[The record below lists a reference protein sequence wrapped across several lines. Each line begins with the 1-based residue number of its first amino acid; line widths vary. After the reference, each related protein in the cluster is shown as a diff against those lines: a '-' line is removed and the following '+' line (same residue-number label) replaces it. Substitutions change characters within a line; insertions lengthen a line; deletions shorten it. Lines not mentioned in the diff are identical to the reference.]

1 MKNEYKKR
9 FFNDDS
15 FWNQPISASNELAE
29 KSNNYVQLLKDIGG
43 DLGFH
48 INVNS
53 WTIPVFFADKNT
65 PVHKLQPKIMD
76 CFLSQGHLM
85 ASEPYLNDEHP
96 KGIHKS
102 ASDGV
107 PIPKKAEPDG
117 EHDAHMTIIDLDQKR
132 CYDMW
137 QVGKQKDGTWAT
149 NAAIAYDL
157 DGSGVYDIN
166 DFSHVHNDESIH
178 YYGPCRASG
187 VPSIAGLIMHHE
199 IEAGIIEHKL
209 AFACQQVG
217 LQEFGYP
224 AVWTDGWLPGG
235 IPEGITIQLD
245 PKLDLEELNLSAEG
259 KIIAKALQEYGA
271 VLVDYCGGCTFYAE
285 GIFDE
290 NDKRTWDNILT
301 EDDVKNIGFD
311 NYIFIKPERVVHKG
325 SHPIYHNGMSL
336 HYYNYLR
343 KLKYV
348 PENASPLNRAKKI

>member
-1 MKNEYKKR
+1 MTKEYKKR
-9 FFNDDS
+9 FFNDES
-15 FWNQPISASNELAE
+15 FWNQPISANADLSE
-29 KSNNYVQLLKDIGG
+29 KSNDYIQLLKEIGE
-43 DLGFH
+43 DPGFH

-53 WTIPVFFADKNT
+53 WTIPVYYADEKT
-65 PVHKLQPKIMD
+65 PVYKLSPKIMD
-76 CFLSQGHLM
+76 CYLSQGHLI

-107 PIPKKAEPDG
+107 PIPHEAEPDG
-117 EHDAHMTIIDLDQKR
+117 EHDAHMTVIDLEKKK

-137 QVGKQKDGTWAT
+137 QIGKQKDGSWAT

-187 VPSIAGLIMHHE
+187 VPIIAGLIMHHE
-199 IEAGIIEHKL
+199 IEAGKIEHKL

-217 LQEFGYP
+217 LQKFAYP
-224 AVWTDGWLPGG
+224 AVWTDGWRPNG

-245 PKLDLEELNLSAEG
+245 PKLDLEKLNLSTSG
-259 KIIAKALQEYGA
+259 KIIAKALQTYGA
-271 VLVDYCGGCTFYAE
+271 VLIDYCGGCTFYAE
-285 GIFDE
+285 GLFDK
-290 NDKRTWDNILT
+290 NDKRKLDNILT
-301 EDDVKNIGFD
+301 EVDVKKIGFE
-311 NYIFIKPERVVHKG
+311 NYRFIKPERVIHKG

-336 HYYNYLR
+336 KYYDYL
-343 KLKYV
+343 KELKHV
-348 PENASPLNRAKKI
+348 PQSASPLKRIHD